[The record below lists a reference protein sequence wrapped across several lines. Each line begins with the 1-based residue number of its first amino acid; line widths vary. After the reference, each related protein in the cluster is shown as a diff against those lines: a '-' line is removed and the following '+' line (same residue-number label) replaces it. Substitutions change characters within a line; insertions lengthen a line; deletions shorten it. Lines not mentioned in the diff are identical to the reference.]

1 MNCEPS
7 LASCA
12 ARYAA
17 SEEQQ
22 IYVFDEGD
30 DNKVTAARLADDSF
44 RSAKPYPAESQHRR
58 VLVGLVWVDSEV
70 VHGLSP
76 LRLRRGGRVLNVF
89 CR

>member
-1 MNCEPS
+1 MKFPLNFGNFKFGIWAAQNLNCEPS

-17 SEEQQ
+17 SEEHQ

-44 RSAKPYPAESQHRR
+44 RSAKPYPAESQHCR
-58 VLVGLVWVDSEV
+58 VLVGLV
-70 VHGLSP
+70 
-76 LRLRRGGRVLNVF
+76 
-89 CR
+89 